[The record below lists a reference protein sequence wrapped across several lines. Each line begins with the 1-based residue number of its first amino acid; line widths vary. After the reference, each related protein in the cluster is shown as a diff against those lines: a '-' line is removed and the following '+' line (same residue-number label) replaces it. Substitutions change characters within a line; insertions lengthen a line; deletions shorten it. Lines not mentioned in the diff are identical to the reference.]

1 MIKYKVKDAA
11 ADLGVS
17 NKEIIEILE
26 KHCGVT
32 KKTMT
37 TLEESE
43 LDVIFDVITKKNK
56 VENFDEY
63 FAARNN
69 KLDNESKPQQE
80 DKPAKQNAKADNQKK
95 KTDKNDKKPNNK
107 DAKPASK
114 QEKVEIAQEKS
125 VEESAPRKRRVIDTR
140 ATNVDVERYN
150 QKYDDLASD
159 SSKGRSTD
167 NIVKKQKFTNRT
179 QRQKGRR
186 QKRETEQERLNRIA
200 LERKQKPIT
209 VQIPDEIVVS
219 ELALRLKATVAEVV
233 KKAFLMGT
241 MVTATDTIDFDTA
254 SLIAMEFHAKVEK
267 EVVVT
272 IEEQIIDDS
281 EDDEANLVERAPVV
295 VVMGHVDHGKTT
307 LLDTI
312 RKTNVASGEAGGIT
326 QAIGAYQIE
335 YNGKKITFID
345 TPGHAAFTEMRARG
359 ASITDIVIIIVAADD
374 GVMPQ
379 TKEAI
384 DHAKAAGVPIIVAVN
399 KIDKPTANVERV
411 LTEMSANG
419 IQPEAWGGDTMFV
432 NISAVTG
439 EGIDD
444 LLDRILLLSEMAELK
459 ANPNRYAIGTV
470 IESKIDKNS
479 GVITNILI
487 QNGTLRLG
495 DPIVIG
501 TSAGK
506 VRTLT
511 NDRGE
516 SLVEALP
523 SMPVSITGLSESPS
537 AGDKF
542 MAFESEKKAK
552 KVAEQRK
559 EIEKEKRNKPKG
571 AISLNDLFSRKE
583 AGEKEIN
590 IILKADVKGSEEAVK
605 NSLLKLDVEGMKIN
619 VIRSGIGAI
628 SESDVVLAEAS
639 NAIIIGFNIRPDH
652 KITEIAKDKGIDI
665 RLYDIIYK
673 VVEEMEAALKGK
685 LEPEYEEKVL
695 GEAEVRKLFKF
706 SKVGTIAGS
715 YVTSGV
721 IKRAKARVIRDGV
734 VVIDSTI
741 GSLAREKDQA
751 KEVKQGLE
759 CGITIENFNDIKE
772 KDIIEAYELVEIKR

>member
-1 MIKYKVKDAA
+1 MNVTEYASDVGKTVSEILK
-11 ADLGVS
+11 LCQRLNIEVS
-17 NKEIIEILE
+17 NDEDMLSDDDII
-26 KHCGVT
+26 
-32 KKTMT
+32 M
-37 TLEESE
+37 
-43 LDVIFDVITKKNK
+43 
-56 VENFDEY
+56 
-63 FAARNN
+63 
-69 KLDNESKPQQE
+69 LDNEIANSNE
-80 DKPAKQNAKADNQKK
+80 ELEEAEEIEEIIDDFADSYEEELEEITSPVHTQRKEKK
-95 KTDKNDKKPNNK
+95 VPNKKENNKNDFKEKRKEMYKHKEKLQENTASNDEDIIAYK
-107 DAKPASK
+107 D
-114 QEKVEIAQEKS
+114 
-125 VEESAPRKRRVIDTR
+125 
-140 ATNVDVERYN
+140 NM
-150 QKYDDLASD
+150 
-159 SSKGRSTD
+159 
-167 NIVKKQKFTNRT
+167 
-179 QRQKGRR
+179 
-186 QKRETEQERLNRIA
+186 
-200 LERKQKPIT
+200 
-209 VQIPDEIVVS
+209 
-219 ELALRLKATVAEVV
+219 TVAELASNLNVPAASLI
-233 KKAFLMGT
+233 KKLMGLG
-241 MVTATDTIDFDTA
+241 MMININASLDFDTA
-254 SLIAMEFHAKVEK
+254 EILVADYNKTLKK
-267 EVVVT
+267 ESTLDETNFEELEIVDREEDLQERPPVVT
-272 IEEQIIDDS
+272 I
-281 EDDEANLVERAPVV
+281 
-295 VVMGHVDHGKTT
+295 MGHVDHGKTT

-419 IQPEAWGGDTMFV
+419 LQPEAWGGDIMFV
-432 NISAVTG
+432 NLSAVTG

-444 LLDRILLLSEMAELK
+444 LLERILLLSEVSELK
-459 ANPNRYAIGTV
+459 ANPNRYAMGTV
-470 IESKIDKNS
+470 IESKLDKSS
-479 GVITNILI
+479 GVVTNLLI

-495 DPIVIG
+495 DPIVVG
-501 TSAGK
+501 TISGR
-506 VRTLT
+506 VRTLK
-511 NDRGE
+511 NDKGE
-516 SLVEALP
+516 NLVEALP
-523 SMPVSITGLSESPS
+523 SMPVSITGLPESPA

-552 KVAEQRK
+552 KVAEQRQ
-559 EIEKEKRNKPKG
+559 EIEKEKRNKPKT
-571 AISLNDLFSRKE
+571 AISLTDLFNRAE
-583 AGEKEIN
+583 QGEKEIN

-605 NSLLKLDVEGMKIN
+605 NSLLKLDVEGIKIN

-628 SESDVVLAEAS
+628 SESDISLAAAS

-652 KITEIAKDKGIDI
+652 KITEVAKDKGIDI

-673 VVEEMEAALKGK
+673 VVEEMEAALRGK
-685 LEPEYEEKVL
+685 LEPEYEEIVL
-695 GEAEVRKLFKF
+695 GEAEVRKIFKF

-721 IKRAKARVIRDGV
+721 IKRNSKARVIRDGV

-741 GSLAREKDQA
+741 ASLAREKDQA

-772 KDIIEAYELVEIKR
+772 KDIIEAYELKEIVR

>member
-1 MIKYKVKDAA
+1 MMNVSEYASDVGKTVSEILKLCQK
-11 ADLGVS
+11 LNIEVS
-17 NKEIIEILE
+17 NDEDMLSDDDII
-26 KHCGVT
+26 
-32 KKTMT
+32 M
-37 TLEESE
+37 
-43 LDVIFDVITKKNK
+43 
-56 VENFDEY
+56 
-63 FAARNN
+63 
-69 KLDNESKPQQE
+69 LDNEIANSDE
-80 DKPAKQNAKADNQKK
+80 ELEEAEEIEEIIDDFADSYEEELEEITSPVHTQRKEKK
-95 KTDKNDKKPNNK
+95 VPNKKENNKNDFKEKRKEMYKHKEKLQENTASNDEDIIAYK
-107 DAKPASK
+107 D
-114 QEKVEIAQEKS
+114 
-125 VEESAPRKRRVIDTR
+125 
-140 ATNVDVERYN
+140 NM
-150 QKYDDLASD
+150 
-159 SSKGRSTD
+159 
-167 NIVKKQKFTNRT
+167 
-179 QRQKGRR
+179 
-186 QKRETEQERLNRIA
+186 
-200 LERKQKPIT
+200 
-209 VQIPDEIVVS
+209 
-219 ELALRLKATVAEVV
+219 TVAELASNLNVPAASLI
-233 KKAFLMGT
+233 KKLMGLG
-241 MVTATDTIDFDTA
+241 MMININASLDFDTA
-254 SLIAMEFHAKVEK
+254 EILVADYNKTLKK
-267 EVVVT
+267 ESTLDETNFEELEIVDREEDLQERPPVVT
-272 IEEQIIDDS
+272 I
-281 EDDEANLVERAPVV
+281 
-295 VVMGHVDHGKTT
+295 MGHVDHGKTT

-419 IQPEAWGGDTMFV
+419 LQPEAWGGDIMFV
-432 NISAVTG
+432 NLSAVTG

-444 LLDRILLLSEMAELK
+444 LLERILLLSEVSELK
-459 ANPNRYAIGTV
+459 ANPNRYAMGTV
-470 IESKIDKNS
+470 IESKLDKSS
-479 GVITNILI
+479 GVVTNLLI

-495 DPIVIG
+495 DPIVVG
-501 TSAGK
+501 TISGR
-506 VRTLT
+506 VRTLK
-511 NDRGE
+511 NDKGE
-516 SLVEALP
+516 NLVEALP
-523 SMPVSITGLSESPS
+523 SMPVSITGLPESPA

-552 KVAEQRK
+552 KVAEQRQ
-559 EIEKEKRNKPKG
+559 EIEKEKRNKPKT
-571 AISLNDLFSRKE
+571 AISLTDLFNRAE
-583 AGEKEIN
+583 QGEKEIN

-605 NSLLKLDVEGMKIN
+605 NSLLKLDVEGIKIN

-628 SESDVVLAEAS
+628 SESDISLAAAS

-652 KITEIAKDKGIDI
+652 KITEVAKDKGIDI

-673 VVEEMEAALKGK
+673 VVEEMEAALRGK
-685 LEPEYEEKVL
+685 LEPEYEEIVL
-695 GEAEVRKLFKF
+695 GEAEVRKIFKF

-721 IKRAKARVIRDGV
+721 IKRNSKARVIRDGV

-741 GSLAREKDQA
+741 ASLAREKDQA

-772 KDIIEAYELVEIKR
+772 KDIIEAYELKEIVR